1 MGYDKKI
8 INFIQIRMRAY
19 IIQISLLIFVVFT
32 SCEKEI
38 NVDFD
43 YDTSISNITYN
54 EKNEFLRQEN
64 YYYKNNR
71 IIRKDC
77 TPAYIWNYN
86 YDTNNNLTKYD
97 LGNNCYFLY
106 EYDSEN
112 KCIKEKQFVSDTL
125 HLETQKIYL
134 DTLLSKEIF
143 FNKSKVVL
151 STTLYYYN
159 TNRQLDSV
167 IGLSER
173 TYHYYTSNSHKIVN
187 YKNNTKDFEKNTT
200 FENGLISTYEE
211 SYFLSNGIKFQ
222 GQKETKKY
230 DDKRY
235 LVRLEIEHFEYYDN
249 NTIYIDY
256 RYSYNADGTLNK
268 TELYDKDSK
277 LVLYTECEYEVD
289 KLVKKQSYDSKGNKT
304 EHTIIQYTN
313 KK

>member
-1 MGYDKKI
+1 
-8 INFIQIRMRAY
+8 MRAY
-19 IIQISLLIFVVFT
+19 IIQISILILVVFT

-43 YDTSISNITYN
+43 YDTFISNVTYN

-64 YYYKNNR
+64 YYYKNNK

-77 TPAYIWNYN
+77 APSYIWNYT
-86 YDTNNNLTKYD
+86 YDTNNNLIRSD
-97 LGNNCYFLY
+97 FGNSCYLLY

-112 KCIKEKQFVSDTL
+112 RCVKEKQFVSDTL
-125 HLETQKIYL
+125 YLETQKIYL

-143 FNKSKVVL
+143 FNKSKDVL

-159 TNRQLDSV
+159 TNQQLDSV

-173 TYHYYTSNSHKIVN
+173 TYHFYTPNSHKIVN
-187 YKNNTKDFEKNTT
+187 YKNNAKDFEKKTT

-211 SYFLSNGIKFQ
+211 SYYSPSGIYFQ
-222 GQKETKKY
+222 GQKETKQY
-230 DDKRY
+230 DNKKN
-235 LVRLEIEHFEYYDN
+235 LVRLEIEHFEYSENSTVYL
-249 NTIYIDY
+249 DY
-256 RYSYNADGTLNK
+256 RYSYNSDGTLNK
-268 TELYDKDSK
+268 TELYDKDSM
-277 LVLYTECEYEVD
+277 LVLYTECEYEAD

-304 EHTIIQYTN
+304 DHTIIQYSY